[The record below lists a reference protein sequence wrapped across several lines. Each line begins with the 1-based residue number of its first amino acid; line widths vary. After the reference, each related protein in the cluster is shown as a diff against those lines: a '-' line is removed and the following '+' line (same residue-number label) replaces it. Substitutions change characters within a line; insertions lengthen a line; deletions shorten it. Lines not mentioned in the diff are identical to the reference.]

1 MVVMIVPIKKAG
13 KTSAWIV
20 CTEFKMRYQ
29 GETQNKLYSSEYYGI
44 PQEKRTFRT
53 LKAAKAYAG
62 VGRD

>member
-1 MVVMIVPIKKAG
+1 MAMVVFAPVKNEHR
-13 KTSAWIV
+13 TVAWIV
-20 CTEFKMRYQ
+20 CTKVGVRGRDIY
-29 GETQNKLYSSEYYGI
+29 YSEYYGV

>member
-1 MVVMIVPIKKAG
+1 MVMFAPVKRDNRTV
-13 KTSAWIV
+13 AWIV
-20 CTEFKMRYQ
+20 CTKFGCHNRNIY
-29 GETQNKLYSSEYYGI
+29 YSEYYGI